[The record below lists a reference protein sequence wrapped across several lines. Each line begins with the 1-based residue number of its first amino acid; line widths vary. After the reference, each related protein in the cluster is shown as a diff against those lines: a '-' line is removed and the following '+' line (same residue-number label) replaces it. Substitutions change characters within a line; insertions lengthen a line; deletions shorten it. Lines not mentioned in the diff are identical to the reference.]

1 MSELSADVQAVLDDG
16 VLCYLAAPS
25 PAGPHVTPV
34 VYVLDGDRLWGTT
47 GRGTTKAARWRRDPT
62 AGGLV
67 SVDDVAVTFRGRVT
81 LHDALDPSTWWA
93 SAARAP
99 QLARASA
106 RFTLKNRRFFAG
118 YARDA
123 AHVPLAWTP
132 PARVVFSVDLDATA
146 LLEGGRVHDRSGS
159 WSRGL
164 AGPATF
170 RRTTARLPELPD
182 DVAELLAPSAGSGTL
197 SVQAHRGPVVVP
209 CRWVRTGGV
218 FHAVAPRST
227 LGLAGRAT
235 ESNGSLVVDR
245 ASTWRAAKM
254 RGVLLRGAVSV
265 FLPAGVRSGARAL
278 EEVIERVGPLPD
290 DPAVVR
296 LRPRTAV
303 WWSGWASGTV
313 SAP

>member
-1 MSELSADVQAVLDDG
+1 MTGPSGDVRAVLDEG

-67 SVDDVAVTFRGRVT
+67 PVDDLAVTFRGRVT
-81 LHDALDPSTWWA
+81 LHDALDPSTWRT

-123 AHVPLAWTP
+123 ARVPLAWTP
-132 PARVVFSVDLDATA
+132 PARVVFSVDLEATA
-146 LLEGGRVHDRSGS
+146 LLQNGRVVERIGS

-164 AGPATF
+164 AGRAAF
-170 RRTTARLPELPD
+170 RRSTARLPPLPD
-182 DVAELLAPSAGSGTL
+182 DVAEVLGSTGWGAL
-197 SVQAHRGPVVVP
+197 SVQARRGPVVVP
-209 CRWVRTGGV
+209 CRWVRTDGV
-218 FHAVAPRST
+218 FHAVASRST
-227 LGLAGRAT
+227 LGLAGR
-235 ESNGSLVVDR
+235 EIGPNGSLVIDR

-254 RGVLLRGAVSV
+254 KGVLLRGAISV
-265 FLPAGVRSGARAL
+265 FAPTDARSVARAL
-278 EEVIERVGPLPD
+278 GEVIERAGSPPD
-290 DPAVVR
+290 DPVVVR
-296 LRPRTAV
+296 IRPKTAV
-303 WWSGWASGTV
+303 WWSGWSSGTV
-313 SAP
+313 GPR

>member
-1 MSELSADVQAVLDDG
+1 MSGMSGDVRAVLEQG

-47 GRGTTKAARWRRDPT
+47 GRGTTKASRWRRDPT

-67 SVDDVAVTFRGRVT
+67 PVGDLAVTFGGRVT

-123 AHVPLAWTP
+123 ARVPLAWTP
-132 PARVVFSVDLDATA
+132 PARVVFSVDVEATA
-146 LLEGGRVHDRSGS
+146 LLEHGRVLERFGS

-164 AGPATF
+164 AGGAAF
-170 RRTTARLPELPD
+170 RRSTAPLPPLPD
-182 DVAELLAPSAGSGTL
+182 DVAELLAATGEGTL
-197 SVQAHRGPVVVP
+197 SVQARRGPVVAP

-218 FHAVAPRST
+218 FHAVASRSA
-227 LGLAGRAT
+227 LGLAGRET
-235 ESNGSLVVDR
+235 GPNGSLVIDR

-254 RGVLLRGAVSV
+254 KGVLLRGAISV
-265 FLPAGVRSGARAL
+265 FVPTDVRSGARAL
-278 EEVIERVGPLPD
+278 GEVIERAGSPPD

-296 LRPRTAV
+296 LRSKTAV

-313 SAP
+313 GGR